1 MLIGTMGYRGGYE
14 IKDKNGKSVFSSQMT
29 FGLDGDFTYEFNKER
44 TSVVLT
50 STADNSKT
58 TMVRVENYN
67 SIPEAEKNPV
77 IDEKLLGAWKDD
89 TGAYLYFDKNGI
101 MYANQVGVNF
111 SFYNYSA
118 KDGKITQTYTMK
130 EKTTE
135 EATYSFDGEKLL
147 YNNYEYQRISA
158 DELV

>member
-1 MLIGTMGYRGGYE
+1 M
-14 IKDKNGKSVFSSQMT
+14 
-29 FGLDGDFTYEFNKER
+29 
-44 TSVVLT
+44 
-50 STADNSKT
+50 
-58 TMVRVENYN
+58 ENYN

-111 SFYNYSA
+111 SFYTYSA

-135 EATYSFDGEKLL
+135 EATYSFDGETLL